1 MPAMESTY
9 ERTLS
14 PADAEARLR
23 YLAELRTSARRA
35 VLLPSLGLLIAL
47 GVVVAS
53 HGALT
58 ALWPHGA
65 VVTVAWVAALVLARP
80 ALRRWATGALPP
92 RGIERSLR
100 LPLLCAAVAV
110 AAAILADLAGAN
122 PLISAI
128 AAGTALRA
136 ALAGMP
142 AVAAGA
148 LLAGAVGD
156 AMLLE
161 GVAPSTGDLLIGAA
175 LVAGGLAL
183 AARERRRA

>member
-1 MPAMESTY
+1 MQSTY

-23 YLAELRTSARRA
+23 YVTEVRTSARRA
-35 VLLPSLGLLIAL
+35 VLLPSLGLLIGL

-53 HGALT
+53 HGALP

-65 VVTVAWVAALVLARP
+65 IVTVAWVAALVLARP
-80 ALRRWATGALPP
+80 ALRGGGPGASSRAGSSARAPP
-92 RGIERSLR
+92 AALRRGGGGRGHPREL
-100 LPLLCAAVAV
+100 VG
-110 AAAILADLAGAN
+110 AD

-142 AVAAGA
+142 AVAATA

-156 AMLLE
+156 AMLVE
-161 GVAPSTGDLLIGAA
+161 GS
-175 LVAGGLAL
+175 
-183 AARERRRA
+183 RRRRATC

>member
-1 MPAMESTY
+1 MESTY

-23 YLAELRTSARRA
+23 YVAQVRTTARRA
-35 VLLPSLGLLIAL
+35 VLIPSLGLLIGL
-47 GVVVAS
+47 GVVVAT

-80 ALRRWATGALPP
+80 ALRRWGTGSVLP
-92 RGIERSLR
+92 RGVERSLR
-100 LPLLCAAVAV
+100 LPLLCAAAAV
-110 AAAILADLAGAN
+110 SAGVVADLVGLN
-122 PLISAI
+122 PLITAI

-136 ALAGMP
+136 ALGGMP

-161 GVAPSTGDLLIGAA
+161 GVGPSTADLLIGAA
-175 LVAGGLAL
+175 LVGGGLAL